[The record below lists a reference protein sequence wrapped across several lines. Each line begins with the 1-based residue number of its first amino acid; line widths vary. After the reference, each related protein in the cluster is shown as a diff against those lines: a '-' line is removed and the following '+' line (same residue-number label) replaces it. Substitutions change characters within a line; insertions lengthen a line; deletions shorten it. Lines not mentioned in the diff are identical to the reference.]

1 MTDSNDILIDKLSK
15 SYGKK
20 LVIDDINLTI
30 KSGQIF
36 ALVGL
41 NGQGKTS
48 LIKSILDLC
57 SVDAGQIKIFDIIAS
72 DFRSRSS
79 ISYLPEKFSPAKDIK
94 AIEFLKFNQELSS
107 NKDLDLAAVAKLC
120 QQLSL
125 DYAMLDKR
133 VTSYSKGMVQK
144 LGLIASFI
152 SNSKLLI
159 MDEPMS
165 GLDPLARVNL
175 KKVMQEYVADKNRT
189 IIFTSHI
196 LSDIEQMCQ
205 DVAILHDG
213 KIKYSGNIKDLMK
226 NQKINFEEKFL
237 QIIS

>member
-1 MTDSNDILIDKLSK
+1 MTDSYAISIDKLSK

-20 LVIDDINLTI
+20 LVIDDIDISI

-57 SVDAGQIKIFDIIAS
+57 SVDSGTIKIFDTIAS
-72 DFRSRSS
+72 DHNARSG

-94 AIEFLKFNQELSS
+94 AIEFLQFNQKLNSKK
-107 NKDLDLAAVAKLC
+107 NLDIAIVKKLC
-120 QQLSL
+120 QQLAL
-125 DYAMLDKR
+125 DFDLLNKKI
-133 VTSYSKGMVQK
+133 TSYSKGMVQK

-152 SNSKLLI
+152 SDSKLLI
-159 MDEPMS
+159 LDEPMS

-175 KKVMQEYVADKNRT
+175 RNVMQEYVADKNRT

-196 LSDIEQMCQ
+196 LADIEKICQ
-205 DVAILHDG
+205 DIAILHNG
-213 KIKYSGNIKDLMK
+213 KIKYSGKIKGLISGEDLS
-226 NQKINFEEKFL
+226 FEEKFL

>member
-1 MTDSNDILIDKLSK
+1 MTDSYTISIDKLSK

-20 LVIDDINLTI
+20 LVIDDINISI

-57 SVDAGQIKIFDIIAS
+57 SIDSGTIKIFDIVAS
-72 DFRSRSS
+72 NHLARSD
-79 ISYLPEKFSPAKDIK
+79 ISYLPEKFSPAKDVK
-94 AIEFLKFNQELSS
+94 AIEFLKFNQKLSS
-107 NKDLDLAAVAKLC
+107 KKDLDIDIVKKLC
-120 QQLSL
+120 QQLAL
-125 DYAMLDKR
+125 DYDALNKKI
-133 VTSYSKGMVQK
+133 TSYSKGMVQK
-144 LGLIASFI
+144 LGLVASFM
-152 SNSKLLI
+152 SDSKLLI
-159 MDEPMS
+159 LDEPMS

-175 KKVMQEYVADKNRT
+175 RRVMQEYVANKNRT

-196 LSDIEQMCQ
+196 LSDIEKICQ
-205 DVAILHDG
+205 DVAILHNG
-213 KIKYSGNIKDLMK
+213 KIRYSGSIGGLISGENLS
-226 NQKINFEEKFL
+226 FEEKFL